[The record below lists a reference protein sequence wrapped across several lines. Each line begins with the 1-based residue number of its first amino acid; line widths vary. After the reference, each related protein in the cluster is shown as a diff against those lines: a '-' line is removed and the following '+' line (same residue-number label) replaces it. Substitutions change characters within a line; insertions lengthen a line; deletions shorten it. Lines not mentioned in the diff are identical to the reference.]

1 MQLVGFKLHLGLLG
15 LIFTLC
21 GYIVPLIQVYLKF
34 VAHGKRISI
43 KPETGITSVLL
54 APDN

>member
-21 GYIVPLIQVYLKF
+21 GYIVPLIQV
-34 VAHGKRISI
+34 ANGKRISI
-43 KPETGITSVLL
+43 KP
-54 APDN
+54 DN

>member
-1 MQLVGFKLHLGLLG
+1 MQLVQFVGFKFHLG

-34 VAHGKRISI
+34 VANGKRISI
-43 KPETGITSVLL
+43 KPETEITSLLL

>member
-1 MQLVGFKLHLGLLG
+1 MQFVGFKLHLGLLG

-21 GYIVPLIQVYLKF
+21 AYIVPLIQVYLKF
-34 VAHGKRISI
+34 VANGKRISI
-43 KPETGITSVLL
+43 KPETGITSLLL